1 MQEHFFLITQEQD
14 VDNPYVVHRRLKYNS
29 YTNAQRMEI
38 GKFAHENSTAEA
50 LLKFGSQYHKLTES
64 TVRSFRDK
72 YIDSL
77 IGRKVGHHCSHSH
90 VIMLE
95 TLRMLDI

>member
-1 MQEHFFLITQEQD
+1 M
-14 VDNPYVVHRRLKYNS
+14 DNPYVVHRRLKYNS

-77 IGRKVGHHCSHSH
+77 IGRVVGRHTALICMTSC
-90 VIMLE
+90 
-95 TLRMLDI
+95 

>member
-1 MQEHFFLITQEQD
+1 M
-14 VDNPYVVHRRLKYNS
+14 DNPYVVHRRLKYNS

-77 IGRKVGHHCSHSH
+77 IGRVVGRKLISFACHHVRNC
-90 VIMLE
+90 V
-95 TLRMLDI
+95 DD